1 MRNIHRSGDTKQLTD
16 RIRGCLLGVAIGDA
30 LGNPFEHMG
39 PGPQKSIALEST
51 GGLITDFHH
60 GQDFPPGAWTD
71 DTGLTLATC
80 RALIEVLKT
89 HKTVAECI
97 RSAYESWAGSDE
109 ARKPGKTVLYAAKYG
124 KPDVNSWANGALIRI
139 SPVAIYA
146 YLTNMSKGDTAT
158 LAYRIARVTHG
169 HPLAV
174 FPAVEAAL
182 ALLSI
187 LSGDDRVP
195 DDLSDPGK
203 YCRYLEPEKNAR
215 YHLYQEKRTV
225 PIDQLEPSSGLWMW
239 RYVFEYGL
247 GLSEGAPW
255 NQMAEFEP
263 GLLGAINGGVDKDT
277 VGAVAGAILGTYWG
291 ERHIPEKWK
300 SRVEKGVEI
309 SALADEIILAAENAV
324 HIGSHL
330 KKVPVA

>member
-1 MRNIHRSGDTKQLTD
+1 MRNLQRPNNTKRLTD

-39 PGPQKSIALEST
+39 PGPQKCTALEST

-60 GQDFPPGAWTD
+60 GQDFPAGAWTD

-89 HKTVAECI
+89 YKTVAECI
-97 RSAYESWAGSDE
+97 RSAYEFWAGSDE
-109 ARKPGKTVLYAAKYG
+109 ARKPGKTVLHAAKYG
-124 KPDVNSWANGALIRI
+124 QPDVNSWANGALMRI

-146 YLTNMSKGDTAT
+146 YLTNMNKGDTAT
-158 LAYRIARVTHG
+158 LAYQVARATHG

-187 LSGDDRVP
+187 LSGNDRVP
-195 DDLSDPGK
+195 EDLSDPGK

-215 YHLYQEKRTV
+215 YSLYQEKRAV
-225 PIDQLEPSSGLWMW
+225 PIDQLEPSSGLCMW
-239 RYVFEYGL
+239 RYVFEHGL
-247 GLSEGAPW
+247 GLSEGALW
-255 NQMAEFEP
+255 NQMPEFEP
-263 GLLGAINGGVDKDT
+263 GILQVINEGVDKDT
-277 VGAVAGAILGTYWG
+277 AGAVAGALLGAYWG
-291 ERHIPEKWK
+291 ERHIPEKWR
-300 SRVEKGVEI
+300 SRVEKRAEI
-309 SALADEIILAAENAV
+309 SALADEIILTAENSV
-324 HIGSHL
+324 HPRG
-330 KKVPVA
+330 

>member
-30 LGNPFEHMG
+30 LGNPFEHTG
-39 PGPQKSIALEST
+39 PGPQKSIALGET

-89 HKTVAECI
+89 YKTIGECI

-109 ARKPGKTVLYAAKYG
+109 SRKPGKTVLYAAKYG
-124 KPDVNSWANGALIRI
+124 KPDVNSWANGALMRI
-139 SPVAIYA
+139 SPVAIYS
-146 YLTNMSKGDTAT
+146 YLTKMSKGDTAT
-158 LAYRIARVTHG
+158 LAYRVARTTHG

-174 FPAVEAAL
+174 FPAVECAL

-187 LSGDDRVP
+187 LSGDETVP

-203 YCRYLEPEKNAR
+203 YCHYLEPEKNAR
-215 YHLYQEKRTV
+215 YAHYRECRHIEMNKLDVTT
-225 PIDQLEPSSGLWMW
+225 GLWMW
-239 RYVFEYGL
+239 RYVFEHGL
-247 GLSEGAPW
+247 GLSEGASW
-255 NQMAEFEP
+255 NQMPEFEP

-277 VGAVAGAILGTYWG
+277 VGAVAGGRAWHILG
-291 ERHIPEKWK
+291 R
-300 SRVEKGVEI
+300 R
-309 SALADEIILAAENAV
+309 
-324 HIGSHL
+324 SH
-330 KKVPVA
+330 P